1 MLVLRDVAISTPS
14 CRELLQHQVL
24 LCGSAPSPHFIV
36 TPGFLWLSHWST
48 SALEARNVTVTCS
61 GSPLTAVPNP
71 CVSVV
76 ATSGQDVVNTLA
88 LLQTPVFPLVPIY
101 IYIAQDL
108 TLAGAAVPLCGN
120 PVEAAG
126 SSMPPAAFSSIN
138 ATAGE
143 GGSPGQAT
151 AAAGGGASVAEGNQ
165 CAISVHSSRRE
176 PLDLHHSVVITGG
189 SAIPSR
195 LSRALAAADGDG
207 TGHAA
212 GGGDGSGGRAPVLD
226 LGGVA
231 ALVDLTVRTTGRY
244 EIHNL
249 TLTGLPL
256 GQPQTFPLGL
266 VRGLLWFAAGVN
278 SLAKYGAAPNRA
290 LVSHVELHV
299 EAEEI
304 AVWAEAVSPF
314 TPPPPPTS
322 TLASRPRVVVDAG
335 LPCLRLPFTFNGYPL
350 LSTAAE
356 SDAPLLALFII
367 SALNNG
373 KTFQNANV
381 LLVAAAPARA
391 ASYCA
396 FPLWPGCTPA
406 PPHSTVGATTD
417 DTDPAADLLDV
428 SAPFRSPAGVGPG
441 AAPQCRLR
449 PVVPA
454 GTPWEATPISAAWLL
469 NQFNV
474 ITAPEI
480 NNYLRVAEDPD
491 LKLGKLE
498 GALRL
503 VVIRNA
509 AFDDKVNGSIVCPW
523 AYCQGVVAQPATFL
537 GDPTG
542 ARLLN
547 LSARPALLNLRSPLA
562 SLTLR
567 DLVLVDL
574 PTAGLHPEAR
584 ELLLLAWVAAH
595 NSTAFVTDPWV
606 AQELAAMAR
615 DSQLLRPDLMRSK
628 LAAATSPPPL
638 SGAEDAAPPLSSIT
652 FWRLRWCGL
661 EGRNVTLASEL
672 PYEAAAPYV
681 ARLRIGALDLPVSW
695 AALAGGLTQS
705 NPVHAP
711 AFTAAPGGAAPGG
724 SSRSAGSNQSV
735 SVTLAAA
742 LGSATAA
749 IALAAVGLVLLGVVY
764 AGRWR
769 GLDVAVKS
777 ILLRQPLSCG
787 ANDLHGTGPGGS
799 DTAATG
805 QDFHPS
811 ASSASSTFAT
821 ARAVQEAAIAVS
833 LSHPNIVATYTF
845 QLTPLHEDS
854 RQGGAPCSGSLASA
868 CKAPGASSISS
879 GATDPRV
886 GPCAPAPEPE
896 AWRLTLV
903 MERCN
908 AGSLR
913 AFLGALRSQASAHA
927 GTAPQPGGVVRH
939 PATAVS
945 HATSPDG
952 LRFAGAAGDA
962 GPALPPAALLPPGVL
977 VRLALHVARGL
988 AYLHSRGVAH
998 GDLSSA
1004 NVLLRARNNAQQP
1017 MPPEAADG
1025 PKPCREGAPA
1035 LSSAVGETPSL
1046 GLSSDASLPLAL
1058 SSSFSLPAGPSSAA
1072 VRWAL
1077 DPRPDQLAAR
1087 DAKPVP
1093 GAQAAAELR
1102 ADGPAPEAVADHQV
1116 GLGGDRGAEQQAPDA
1131 PLQGVHE
1138 AACSVHQG
1146 LIPQLAMARLTA
1158 KLCDFGLSH
1167 RLRTGGPHGDA
1178 LTHISGPQRR
1188 SSLYSAP
1195 ELVRYGHSGYKQDV
1209 YAYGVLLW
1217 ELACGMPLTDL
1228 LDGPMGRAA
1237 RGWLRDQAAP
1247 GAIVTAVPTELLV
1260 WPESTPQ
1267 GIRALAEL
1275 CLREPPGERPDIRNV
1290 AMTLE
1295 CMTA

>member
-1 MLVLRDVAISTPS
+1 MDCAVPAGRLALLRGKGPVASLDGYRDVSLRGEPGALLDLSDGSAPLLNLGANTTLSVRELQLKGAAMALPIPPSRILQPMQLLQLRAIQLRSPGAMLVLRDVAISTPS

-88 LLQTPVFPLVPIY
+88 LLQTPIFPLVPIY
-101 IYIAQDL
+101 IYIAQDV
-108 TLAGAAVPLCGN
+108 TLAGTAVPLCGN

-126 SSMPPAAFSSIN
+126 SSMPPAAFSSIT

-151 AAAGGGASVAEGNQ
+151 AAAGGGASVAHGNQ

-176 PLDLHHSVVITGG
+176 PLNLHHSVVITGG

-231 ALVDLTVRTTGRY
+231 ALVDLTVPTTGRY

-278 SLAKYGAAPNRA
+278 SLAKYGAVPNRA

-314 TPPPPPTS
+314 TPPPPSTS
-322 TLASRPRVVVDAG
+322 TLASGPRVVVDAG
-335 LPCLRLPFTFNGYPL
+335 LPCLRLPFTFNGYP
-350 LSTAAE
+350 
-356 SDAPLLALFII
+356 
-367 SALNNG
+367 
-373 KTFQNANV
+373 
-381 LLVAAAPARA
+381 
-391 ASYCA
+391 
-396 FPLWPGCTPA
+396 
-406 PPHSTVGATTD
+406 
-417 DTDPAADLLDV
+417 
-428 SAPFRSPAGVGPG
+428 
-441 AAPQCRLR
+441 
-449 PVVPA
+449 
-454 GTPWEATPISAAWLL
+454 
-469 NQFNV
+469 
-474 ITAPEI
+474 
-480 NNYLRVAEDPD
+480 
-491 LKLGKLE
+491 
-498 GALRL
+498 
-503 VVIRNA
+503 
-509 AFDDKVNGSIVCPW
+509 
-523 AYCQGVVAQPATFL
+523 GVVAQPATFL

-542 ARLLN
+542 PRLLN

-574 PTAGLHPEAR
+574 PTAGLHPEAPPLPSIIWWSLMLDATR
-584 ELLLLAWVAAH
+584 PVGLARAFLDSVVLLVPQQELLLLAWVATH
-595 NSTAFVTDPWV
+595 NSTAVVTDPWV
-606 AQELAAMAR
+606 AEELAAMAR
-615 DSQLLRPDLMRSK
+615 DSLLLRPDLVRSK

-638 SGAEDAAPPLSSIT
+638 SGTEDAAPALSSIT

-681 ARLRIGALDLPVSW
+681 ARLRI
-695 AALAGGLTQS
+695 T
-705 NPVHAP
+705 P
-711 AFTAAPGGAAPGG
+711 A
-724 SSRSAGSNQSV
+724 
-735 SVTLAAA
+735 
-742 LGSATAA
+742 
-749 IALAAVGLVLLGVVY
+749 LVLLGELGRGAQGVVY

-787 ANDLHGTGPGGS
+787 ANELHVTGLGGS

-811 ASSASSTFAT
+811 ASSASNTSAT

-886 GPCAPAPEPE
+886 GPGPPAPEPE

-903 MERCN
+903 MERCD

-927 GTAPQPGGVVRH
+927 GEASQPGGTLMH
-939 PATAVS
+939 PATAAN
-945 HATSPDG
+945 HPTSPDG
-952 LRFAGAAGDA
+952 LRFAGPAGDA
-962 GPALPPAALLPPGVL
+962 APVLPPVGLLPPGVL

-1017 MPPEAADG
+1017 MPREAADG
-1025 PKPCREGAPA
+1025 AKPCREGAPA
-1035 LSSAVGETPSL
+1035 LSTAVGETPSL

-1058 SSSFSLPAGPSSAA
+1058 SSSFSLPVGPSSVA

-1077 DPRPDQLAAR
+1077 DLRPDQLAGR
-1087 DAKPVP
+1087 EAKPMP
-1093 GAQAAAELR
+1093 EAQGATELR
-1102 ADGPAPEAVADHQV
+1102 ADGPAPEAAADHQSGV
-1116 GLGGDRGAEQQAPDA
+1116 QGDRGAEQQAPDV

-1138 AACSVHQG
+1138 AAWSVHQG

-1217 ELACGMPLTDL
+1217 ELACGMPLPDL

-1247 GAIVTAVPTELLV
+1247 GAIVTAVPTELLI

-1267 GIRALAEL
+1267 GIRVLAEL
-1275 CLREPPGERPDIRNV
+1275 CLREPPVERPDIRKV
-1290 AMTLE
+1290 AVTLE
-1295 CMTA
+1295 CMTH